1 VADPVSAAGATSCI
15 LNGET
20 IRIGPPPGWD
30 PNLVDLV
37 WRSRALHAPGGP
49 LSPDAPVF
57 GDHVL
62 NPDLA
67 PVPGAR
73 APRPAAV
80 LLAFGSD
87 PDGRLALIFTER
99 SRHLSAHAGQVALPG
114 GKIEAGETPAEA
126 ALREAEEEVG
136 LPRTALAPLGLVETY
151 VTRSGFSVVP
161 VLALVR
167 REAILRPD
175 PSEVEAAF
183 TVPWAD
189 LIGSLAPREGVFER
203 DGVTRR
209 FYETRAAGRRIWGVT
224 AGILKLV
231 NDRLF
236 QR

>member
-1 VADPVSAAGATSCI
+1 MPGEQLPPVR
-15 LNGET
+15 L
-20 IRIGPPPGWD
+20 GPPPGWD
-30 PNLVDLV
+30 PLLVDLV
-37 WRSRALHAPGGP
+37 WRSRALHAPTGP

-57 GDHVL
+57 GDHIL
-62 NPDLA
+62 NPDIA
-67 PVPGAR
+67 PVPGER

-80 LLAFGSD
+80 LLAFGAD
-87 PDGRLALIFTER
+87 EEGRLAVVLTER
-99 SRHLSAHAGQVALPG
+99 SAHLSAHAGQVALPG
-114 GKIEAGETPAEA
+114 GKIEPGETPAEA

-136 LPRTALAPLGLVETY
+136 LARDATAPLGLVETY

-167 REAILRPD
+167 HETVLCPN
-175 PSEVEAAF
+175 PSEVAAAF

-189 LIGSLAPREGVFER
+189 LTGALAPREAVIER

-209 FYETRAAGRRIWGVT
+209 FYETSVAGRRIWGVT